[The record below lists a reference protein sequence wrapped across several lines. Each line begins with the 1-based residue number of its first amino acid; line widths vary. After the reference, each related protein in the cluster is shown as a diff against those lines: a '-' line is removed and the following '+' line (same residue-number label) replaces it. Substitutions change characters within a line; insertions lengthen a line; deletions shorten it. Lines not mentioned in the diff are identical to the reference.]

1 MNTTPAVIAIDI
13 GGTKISGALV
23 DPQLQILHQITIPS
37 REGVIGVA
45 DPGLVRTHGVIT
57 DLLDLAKMHGIEV
70 SQGAAGFPEYVTLDG
85 SLTTRD
91 NIDWQGQPKQE
102 FAEISGFPWII
113 ESDVRCAGTAEARI
127 GAGKD
132 FSDFVYI
139 TVSSGISHTHFL
151 GGSAQP
157 GSDGSAIGFGVH
169 ELLLE
174 GETRSLESYAS
185 GLGIARR
192 YALVSGHD
200 SAHAPEVFAQY
211 DTDNDAHRIVKS
223 AAEILGSEI
232 AKFAWEM
239 RTHYI
244 VIGGGL
250 WLGSDLYRSLV
261 RNAFNRELQVR
272 AHSAQ
277 IVEATVADSGVIGA
291 AIYAFDQLV

>member
-1 MNTTPAVIAIDI
+1 MPTAVIAIDI
-13 GGTKISGALV
+13 GGTKINGALV
-23 DPQLQILHQITIPS
+23 DERFQILHQIIAPS
-37 REGVIGVA
+37 RDGVIGIA
-45 DPGLVRTHGVIT
+45 DPGLTRTESVIRE
-57 DLLDLAKMHGIEV
+57 LLEIARSEGIDVKE
-70 SQGAAGFPEYVTLDG
+70 GAAGFPEYVTLDG
-85 SLTTRD
+85 TLLTRE

-151 GGSAQP
+151 GGCAQP

-174 GETRSLESYAS
+174 GQIRSLESYAS

-200 SAHAPEVFAQY
+200 SAHAPEVLAQY

-239 RTHYI
+239 GTHYI

-261 RNAFNRELQVR
+261 RDAFNRELQVR

-277 IVEATVADSGVIGA
+277 IVEAIVADSGVIGA